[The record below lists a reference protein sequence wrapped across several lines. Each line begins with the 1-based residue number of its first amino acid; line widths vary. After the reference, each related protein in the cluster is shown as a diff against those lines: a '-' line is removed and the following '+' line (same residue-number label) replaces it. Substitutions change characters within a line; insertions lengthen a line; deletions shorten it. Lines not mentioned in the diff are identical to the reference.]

1 MTIKEFALGLR
12 KELRIERNPA
22 KVSEKINKQNF
33 SEEVKRQIIGYIEY
47 GSNLYDRK
55 IKNYSNNSDFLEL
68 VSEVKRRVIGGN

>member
-22 KVSEKINKQNF
+22 KVSEKINMQNF

-47 GSNLYDRK
+47 GNLYDRK

>member
-12 KELRIERNPA
+12 EELWRERNPA

-47 GSNLYDRK
+47 GNLYDRK

-68 VSEVKRRVIGGN
+68 VSEVKRKVIGGN

>member
-47 GSNLYDRK
+47 GNLYDRK

>member
-22 KVSEKINKQNF
+22 KVSEKINRQNF

-47 GSNLYDRK
+47 GNLYDRK

>member
-12 KELRIERNPA
+12 EELWREQNPA

-33 SEEVKRQIIGYIEY
+33 SKEVKRQIIGYIEY
-47 GSNLYDRK
+47 GNLYDRK

>member
-12 KELRIERNPA
+12 KELWIERNPA
-22 KVSEKINKQNF
+22 KISEKINMQNF

-47 GSNLYDRK
+47 GNLYDRK